1 MRNRKTKTVKNLYEI
16 SQYYEIILIFA
27 IVLDILIIK
36 NGIKT
41 RGTMQISYDKLWK
54 LLIDKKMS
62 KTELKDLAG
71 ISFNII
77 AKLGKCEAVSMESMY
92 KICTALDCNIGDIVE
107 FLKPGVI

>member
-1 MRNRKTKTVKNLYEI
+1 MRNRKTKTVKNLYKI

-36 NGIKT
+36 NGMKT

-71 ISFNII
+71 ISFNMVS
-77 AKLGKCEAVSMESMY
+77 GRSTPSAVS
-92 KICTALDCNIGDIVE
+92 
-107 FLKPGVI
+107 